1 MADTQGEPSSVGF
14 PPESSQPDSNPTLS
28 QTVDIHI
35 VSPTVGVPTLDFPSL
50 PVETTVRQL
59 KDRIQEA
66 LHSHPAHDHQRLI
79 HRGRLLDP
87 DDLSLR
93 DIMTT
98 DQVRSPGSPPQEM
111 APTHSLTATPTASQ
125 PPTPNHPSRREG
137 GR

>member
-1 MADTQGEPSSVGF
+1 MADTQGEPSSTGF
-14 PPESSQPDSNPTLS
+14 PPESSQPV

-35 VSPTVGVPTLDFPSL
+35 VSPTVGVPALDFPSL
-50 PVETTVRQL
+50 PVETTMRQL

-66 LHSHPAHDHQRLI
+66 LPSHPAHDQQRLI

-98 DQVRSPGSPPQEM
+98 DQVCSPGSRDSPYKKWLPR
-111 APTHSLTATPTASQ
+111 T
-125 PPTPNHPSRREG
+125 R
-137 GR
+137 